1 MSIKLSKCKANDH
14 KFLFFIFVVINQLI
28 NFIVGPSTC
37 QKVNNEREDV
47 FKGKNSVIDQKN
59 CRFKNG
65 FLQSRR
71 VEKSP
76 YVRPFDIIY
85 HMVSCASADGPSCSA
100 MMLIIKHAFLDTPF

>member
-1 MSIKLSKCKANDH
+1 MHELPLPSGFKMSIKLSKCKANDH

-65 FLQSRR
+65 FCKVDAL
-71 VEKSP
+71 KYP
-76 YVRPFDIIY
+76 
-85 HMVSCASADGPSCSA
+85 HMLDH
-100 MMLIIKHAFLDTPF
+100 LILYTIWYPAQAPMALHVPP